1 MSTIEKNKK
10 ILHFM
15 GLKPKMDAPDSY
27 SFSDMPW
34 FSINNSSCER
44 VMDSMAENIK
54 YHSDWNKLME
64 VVDKCFDIDT
74 NYQNH
79 KKIEDA
85 LIGKSKNRIKDVYNA
100 VIEFI
105 NAYNDDIELVGR
117 LNNFTQWCNKN
128 QKL

>member
-10 ILHFM
+10 ILRFM

-34 FSINNSSCER
+34 FSVNNSSCDYVFD
-44 VMDSMAENIK
+44 VMANNIK
-54 YHSDWNKLME
+54 YQSDWNRLMS
-64 VVDKCFDIDT
+64 VVDKCFDT
-74 NYQNH
+74 NADYQNH

-85 LIGKSKNRIKDVYNA
+85 LIGTSKNRIENVYNA

-105 NAYNDDIELVGR
+105 ELHNDDVELIDK
-117 LNNFTQWCNKN
+117 LNKFTQWYN
-128 QKL
+128 QQKF